1 MTPKTAKRQSAAVTR
16 PFVVPAGAA
25 RKGAGTVL
33 FGCCPNDVKVL
44 ADDTD
49 GQLAVFEYH
58 GRVRGGPPL
67 HLHKDQDEVYFVRE
81 GQWTFVVGGETHSLG
96 SGDTIFL
103 PRGIPHCFAQTS
115 EEGRL
120 VFMFTP
126 AGTMAGF
133 FEAIARF
140 EGPPEPAVE
149 QAVFARHGMEV
160 VGPPI
165 LLD

>member
-1 MTPKTAKRQSAAVTR
+1 M

-49 GQLAVFEYH
+49 GRLAVFEYH

-67 HLHKDQDEVYFVRE
+67 HLHKDQDEIYFIRE
-81 GQWTFVVGGETHSLG
+81 GRWIFVVGGETHHLG
-96 SGDTIFL
+96 PGDTIFL
-103 PRGIPHCFAQTS
+103 PRGLPHSFAQTS

-140 EGPPEPAVE
+140 NGPPEPAVE
-149 QAVFARHGMEV
+149 KAVFARHGMEV